1 MNRILTITLITILL
15 LNGCSDKENTDPY
28 IAKVG
33 SSIVSLD
40 QFLNSYK
47 KIIQLSNL
55 SDSPELRK
63 MHAEKLVEKK
73 LLAIAARNKNL
84 NLDNHARQQVELA
97 KEDIMRELLYERKI
111 AQADVTIPDSM
122 LRKHYRWKN
131 TEVKLRHIFHQEYS
145 FIDSLSKIIKQDTVK
160 FIHEAKLHLKN
171 IELKNSG
178 GNLGWIP
185 YDALDP
191 NLEEHAFSMSIGKIA
206 EPVQSSYGWHI
217 LYKENEKYQLFIDEN
232 LFQSQ
237 KEKLRIRI
245 LQKKRQ
251 IIADQYVNNLIQDK
265 EISINDS
272 LFYYISA
279 LIGYAINS
287 KESKSI
293 TETQQESIYAKLTD
307 VKKEV
312 LANIEGKS
320 LTVDDFIIRLQTQP
334 PNIINGNLTT
344 GLYRIIRDIILAKE
358 AKDLSMNKH
367 TRVKQRITDVQDNY
381 YTSLFLKTVLPRDST
396 HIQNTDLKK
405 IADSLAN
412 IYTVKY
418 NDALLDTFVLYLKQI
433 NK

>member
-1 MNRILTITLITILL
+1 MNRILYITIITILL
-15 LNGCSDKENTDPY
+15 FNGCSVKENAEPY

-33 SSIVSLD
+33 SSIVSID
-40 QFLNSYK
+40 QFSNSYK
-47 KIIQLSNL
+47 NIIQLSNL

-63 MHAEKLVEKK
+63 MHAVKLVEKK
-73 LLAIAARNKNL
+73 LLAIAARNQNL
-84 NLDNHARQQVELA
+84 NLDDYARQQVELA
-97 KEDIMRELLYERKI
+97 KEDIMRELLYERTI
-111 AQADVTIPDSM
+111 AQAEVTIPDSM

-145 FIDSLSKIIKQDTVK
+145 FIDSLSKLIQQDKVK

-171 IELKNSG
+171 MELKKSG
-178 GNLGWIP
+178 GHLGWVP

-191 NLEEHAFSMSIGKIA
+191 HLEEYAFSMSVGKIS
-206 EPVQSSYGWHI
+206 EPIQSSYGWHI

-237 KEKLRIRI
+237 KKKLRINI

-251 IIADQYVNNLIQDK
+251 IIADQYVNKLIQDK

-279 LIGYAINS
+279 LIEYAINS

-312 LANIEGKS
+312 LANIEEDS
-320 LTVDDFIIRLQTQP
+320 LTVDDFIIRLQTRP

-344 GLYRIIRDIILAKE
+344 GLYRIIRDIILVQK
-358 AKDLSMNKH
+358 AKDLNMDKNIK
-367 TRVKQRITDVQDNY
+367 VKQRVKDVQDEY
-381 YTSLFLKTVLPRDST
+381 YASLFLKTVLPRDST

-405 IADSLAN
+405 IADSLAT